1 MKKKYEN
8 DSKYFCHYKEF
19 MGEILSKE
27 YAKIFKDTPIDVR
40 VWYLPHHGVYH
51 PTKTNKIRVVID
63 CSAEY
68 VRRSVNKELMSGA
81 DLSNQIVGTLI
92 RFRQEK
98 IVFVA
103 EIEKMF
109 FQALLS
115 DNHRNLLRFLWWQ
128 DGDLRKES
136 VDQEMCVHVFGRT
149 STSSCSNYFLKRTFI
164 NGKNQFGLEAAKT
177 SQNNFYVDDLLKS
190 VAQEDQEIQLI
201 KNAKAMRS
209 SGGFKQTKLLSNS
222 KRILQS
228 IPERARRKGVKDKDL
243 IGYSPSEQAL
253 GVLWNTETDNFGF
266 KVTLKQKP
274 EEDYC
279 QLLVQY
285 MTHWVLQPH
294 FYFKEH

>member
-115 DNHRNLLRFLWWQ
+115 DNHRNLLRFLW
-128 DGDLRKES
+128 
-136 VDQEMCVHVFGRT
+136 
-149 STSSCSNYFLKRTFI
+149 
-164 NGKNQFGLEAAKT
+164 
-177 SQNNFYVDDLLKS
+177 
-190 VAQEDQEIQLI
+190 
-201 KNAKAMRS
+201 
-209 SGGFKQTKLLSNS
+209 
-222 KRILQS
+222 
-228 IPERARRKGVKDKDL
+228 
-243 IGYSPSEQAL
+243 
-253 GVLWNTETDNFGF
+253 
-266 KVTLKQKP
+266 
-274 EEDYC
+274 
-279 QLLVQY
+279 
-285 MTHWVLQPH
+285 
-294 FYFKEH
+294 